1 MNGQSGKMTFLSLIA
16 VAILVVGGYMA
27 FKYISNNF
35 QKKQIK
41 KEVFD
46 TLGSTRG
53 GEKENAELVAI
64 IEGILE
70 KNNVEILEVAAE
82 LDRSTAMIR
91 YSFSYRVEINYL
103 LFRRSE
109 IVDVVGE
116 IANYG

>member
-1 MNGQSGKMTFLSLIA
+1 MNRQSGKMTFMSLIA
-16 VAILVVGGYMA
+16 IAILIVGGYMA

-53 GEKENAELVAI
+53 NDKENAELVAV
-64 IEGILE
+64 IEEILE
-70 KNNVEILEVAAE
+70 KNKVEILDIAAE
-82 LDRSTAMIR
+82 LDRGSSIIR
-91 YSFSYRVEINYL
+91 YSFSYRVETNYL
-103 LFRRSE
+103 FFRRSE